1 MSSDGTFNI
10 LMVEDDKSVSSVVK
24 NALEARGNTVHV
36 INNGSKALEHI
47 TSISEKTYDI
57 TLLDLNLPGA
67 NGWEILTKIR
77 SMELFNTMPV
87 IMLTGVDDDFTESR
101 ALLDGA
107 DDYITKPCSM
117 KVLMARIESNSR
129 KKELKSKFDLE
140 LPYSDGEFENIS
152 NREKE
157 ILECLVKGYS
167 NKEIA
172 KLTFISESTVINHVH
187 NLFKKLHVN
196 TRLQA
201 AVVALKYNLI

>member
-1 MSSDGTFNI
+1 MSSEGTFNI
-10 LMVEDDKSVSSVVK
+10 LMVEDDKSISSVVK
-24 NALEARGNTVHV
+24 SALEARGNVVNV
-36 INNGSKALEHI
+36 INNGAKAIEHLN
-47 TSISEKTYDI
+47 SLKEQTYDI

-67 NGWEILTKIR
+67 TGWEILARIKSLDT
-77 SMELFNTMPV
+77 FNKMPV
-87 IMLTGVDDDFTESR
+87 LMLTGVDDDFSESR

-107 DDYITKPCSM
+107 DDYIVKPCSM
-117 KVLMARIESNSR
+117 KVLMARIESNTR
-129 KKELKSKFDLE
+129 KQESSPALDID
-140 LPYSDGEFENIS
+140 LPYTDGEFEEIS

-157 ILECLVKGYS
+157 ILQYLVKGYS